1 GPGGGGPP
9 GGGFGGFGMGRGRG
23 ISPEQGWQGLQ
34 FLTGSSGDTVDLGKI
49 PPQTRAMLNSI
60 TERMGGLP
68 LPESGIMTK
77 DQYMDFFARSEAAR
91 MARAEAGGGGDR
103 GRGPGGF
110 DPGSWGSGGWGNWG
124 QGNWGGWSD
133 PNRDSRNSDRRQ
145 PTNEERPVA
154 MRYGKLPQGLPN
166 WFNELDVDKDGQV
179 GLYEWRKAGKD
190 LKEFMEMDL
199 NGDGLVTADEYLR
212 FARLKNI
219 ETKVAAYESG
229 ERDPGNWG
237 LGEKLDSGSS
247 SSNGKGSWGSPGGF
261 GNWGPPGGGFGG
273 WGPPG
278 GGFGGWGSPGEKG
291 EKGEKGGKGD
301 KDKGDKGSKGN
312 PWQPRR

>member
-1 GPGGGGPP
+1 
-9 GGGFGGFGMGRGRG
+9 MGRGRG

-91 MARAEAGGGGDR
+91 MARTESGGGSDR

-110 DPGSWGSGGWGNWG
+110 DSGSWGQGGWGLG
-124 QGNWGGWSD
+124 GWGGWGDQNRDSRD
-133 PNRDSRNSDRRQ
+133 SRDSRNSDRRQ
-145 PTNEERPVA
+145 PTDEERPVA
-154 MRYGKLPQGLPN
+154 MRYGKLPQGLPS
-166 WFNELDVDKDGQV
+166 WFNELDGDKDGQV

-229 ERDPGNWG
+229 EREPGNWG
-237 LGEKLDSGSS
+237 LGEKLDGGGSS
-247 SSNGKGSWGSPGGF
+247 NSKGG
-261 GNWGPPGGGFGG
+261 WGPPGGFGG
-273 WGPPG
+273 WGSGGFGPPG
-278 GGFGGWGSPGEKG
+278 GGFGGWGSSGWDKGPKG
-291 EKGEKGGKGD
+291 EKGDKGEKEKG
-301 KDKGDKGSKGN
+301 DKGDKGSKGN